1 MGKSWTLEQRTLSMF
16 DNGDAEIEQII
27 MDVNQVTIMVSAA
40 LFSGISASF
49 SSQPTMWKGLRL
61 PKKQVKMEENIQE
74 PKQVGAES
82 LWALSKKGDD
92 KENIQFKA
100 FRDEGIEPEL
110 EAKMEQLFGVSVAQ
124 GVHRF
129 TPVQIEKEPVYIPS
143 TPSNVWDDNTSNP
156 SPHSNEYDV
165 TINGSKRVCD
175 NSYASEG
182 SKKYCRPE
190 SSKKKG
196 AGLLLDKLDTMV
208 KVVMERSLKD
218 MELMNLEACNLA
230 NSSTSLADSL
240 AKLISLPDLIPGSPE
255 FCFACTLIEDPQK
268 RIILDGMPDDYS
280 RIQWL
285 KYLYQKSEKS
295 HKDE

>member
-1 MGKSWTLEQRTLSMF
+1 
-16 DNGDAEIEQII
+16 
-27 MDVNQVTIMVSAA
+27 
-40 LFSGISASF
+40 
-49 SSQPTMWKGLRL
+49 
-61 PKKQVKMEENIQE
+61 
-74 PKQVGAES
+74 
-82 LWALSKKGDD
+82 
-92 KENIQFKA
+92 
-100 FRDEGIEPEL
+100 
-110 EAKMEQLFGVSVAQ
+110 MEQLFGVFVAQ

-129 TPVQIEKEPVYIPS
+129 TSVQIEKELVYIPS
-143 TPSNVWDDNTSNP
+143 TPLSANLGDASFSRDDEMIENDILNNQSDMEWKDVWDDNTSNP
-156 SPHSNEYDV
+156 SPISNEYDV
-165 TINGSKRVCD
+165 TRSRSKRVCD

-208 KVVMERSLKD
+208 KVVTERSLKD

-240 AKLISLPDLIPGSPE
+240 AKLISLLDLVPGSPE

-295 HKDE
+295 QKDE

>member
-1 MGKSWTLEQRTLSMF
+1 
-16 DNGDAEIEQII
+16 
-27 MDVNQVTIMVSAA
+27 
-40 LFSGISASF
+40 
-49 SSQPTMWKGLRL
+49 
-61 PKKQVKMEENIQE
+61 
-74 PKQVGAES
+74 
-82 LWALSKKGDD
+82 
-92 KENIQFKA
+92 
-100 FRDEGIEPEL
+100 
-110 EAKMEQLFGVSVAQ
+110 MEQLFGVSVAQ

-143 TPSNVWDDNTSNP
+143 TPSSANLGDASFSRDDEMIENDILNIQSDMEWKDVWDDNTSNP

-165 TINGSKRVCD
+165 TRSGSKRVCD

-196 AGLLLDKLDTMV
+196 AGMLLDKLDTMV

-218 MELMNLEACNLA
+218 MELMNLEARNLA

-268 RIILDGMPDDYS
+268 RIILDGMLDHYL

-295 HKDE
+295 QKDE